1 MQVVDKSSS
10 WYKGGFQHFRFHTPP
25 FSTTQL
31 PVYVLLCYYYRYY
44 FVFYVYILDTFCRCH
59 SYLFSLTLTM
69 LVCCMKFNPF
79 SSFRLELLE
88 FPVNTSVPWLP
99 LCMLTCYVIFT
110 ILNRPNPSFDIFLIS
125 CLHDT
130 NIGSTPPSYTF
141 NFILYFSNMYLLQ
154 HDIFGTR

>member
-1 MQVVDKSSS
+1 M
-10 WYKGGFQHFRFHTPP
+10 GFSTSGSTLLPSLPRNFRFM
-25 FSTTQL
+25 FYSVTTTAT
-31 PVYVLLCYYYRYY
+31 VL
-44 FVFYVYILDTFCRCH
+44 FFYVYILDTFCRCH

-99 LCMLTCYVIFT
+99 LCMLTCYVNFT
-110 ILNRPNPSFDIFLIS
+110 ILNRPNLSFDIFLIS

-141 NFILYFSNMYLLQ
+141 NCILYFSNMYLLQ
-154 HDIFGTR
+154 HDIFGTS